1 MYTILLSAGWPIW
14 PLLII
19 SIIGLAIVL
28 ERAWYLQQVHLF
40 PKNSLETTFSL
51 ANLIS
56 QQKIVSEAQITVIG
70 QLSPIAPLF
79 ACVLHEKVL
88 GTSAEPALEELQ
100 AVAQTTWL
108 KLDRYL
114 GALATIATVAPLLGL
129 FGTVVGMIEIFGS
142 QGAINGAGGSPQQLA
157 HGISVALYN
166 TAFGLLIA
174 IPALAAWRGLRAM
187 ANQRRHECEE
197 FTRQLFKKLYPN
209 PVNEKWVG

>member
-1 MYTILLSAGWPIW
+1 L
-14 PLLII
+14 
-19 SIIGLAIVL
+19 GLAIAL
-28 ERAWYLQQVHLF
+28 ERSWYLRQTHIF
-40 PKNSLETTFSL
+40 PKNCLESIFSL
-51 ANLIS
+51 ANQIVAS
-56 QQKIVSEAQITVIG
+56 KSKVSEQQITELAS
-70 QLSPIAPLF
+70 LSPVSPLLVC
-79 ACVLHEKVL
+79 ALKEKL
-88 GTSAEPALEELQ
+88 SGSSPEAALEELQ
-100 AVAQTTWL
+100 ASAQTTWQ

-142 QGAINGAGGSPQQLA
+142 QGAINGAAGSPQQLA

-187 ANQRRHECEE
+187 ANQRQRECEE

-209 PVNEKWVG
+209 DAADISK